1 MLQEY
6 IQAMLMILIAEM
18 GDKTQILAL
27 TFATKY
33 KLRQIVIGVLIG
45 SFLNHGIAIILGSL
59 LTKVLPIDALQ
70 LVAGLMFVGFAFWSL
85 KVEDEEV
92 DGEGASYGPIITV
105 ALAFFLGELGD
116 KTQLT
121 ALTLGASAQYPFLI
135 LLGTVTGM
143 ALTSMI
149 GIWVGSKLG
158 KKIPEMQL
166 KLGAFAV
173 FMFFGLE
180 KLARSPYTQPLG
192 VTGLIIGIGVI
203 ILFGLWQAK
212 RFVQL
217 MTQISG
223 ETALAHKAE
232 SLRTYLHK
240 TRQEVENLCHGEA
253 VCNVCKGGGCTVGF
267 MKELLDRSAIGEE
280 TKPFEVHKINAL
292 LEKEFNPVLT
302 KSILM
307 SLKDYYDSYPDEYV
321 DNLMLKSLRSALER
335 ILFGEVLE
343 ECKDFE
349 TYRSRLVALDDTFG
363 LKQF

>member
-1 MLQEY
+1 MFQEY

-33 KLRQIVIGVLIG
+33 KLRQIVIGVMIG
-45 SFLNHGIAIILGSL
+45 SFLNHGIAIVLGSL
-59 LTKVLPIDALQ
+59 LTKIIPIDALQ
-70 LVAGLMFVGFAFWSL
+70 LVAGLMFIGFAFWSL
-85 KVEDEEV
+85 KADDDEDE
-92 DGEGASYGPIITV
+92 DASSQYGPVLTV

-121 ALTLGASAQYPFLI
+121 ALTLGASAAFPFLI

-143 ALTSMI
+143 VLTSMI
-149 GIWVGSKLG
+149 GIWVGAKLG

-166 KLGAFAV
+166 KLGAFGV

-180 KLARSPYTQPLG
+180 KLINSPYTKPLG
-192 VTGLIIGIGVI
+192 TTGLIIGLSVV
-203 ILFGLWQAK
+203 LVLSFWQIR
-212 RFVQL
+212 RFVTL
-217 MTQISG
+217 MSSLTG
-223 ETALAHKAE
+223 HTALSHRAE
-232 SLRTYLHK
+232 ALKSYLGHARTEL
-240 TRQEVENLCHGEA
+240 ENLCHGEA
-253 VCNVCKGGGCTVGF
+253 VCEVCKGSGCTVGF
-267 MKELLDRSAIGEE
+267 MKELLDRSAAGEE
-280 TKPFEVHKINAL
+280 TKSYEVAKINAL

-307 SLKDYYDSYPDEYV
+307 SLRDYYQNYPDEYGE
-321 DNLMLKSLRSALER
+321 NLMLKSLRSALER
-335 ILFGEVLE
+335 ILFGEVLD

-349 TYRSRLVALDDTFG
+349 AYKTKLVSLDDTFG